1 MGGDQEKLGGGK
13 NFDLALEVG
22 GGAMLHGIRV
32 SVEPTHD
39 THAEDKLDTSVFP
52 IMGLV
57 GGSDKKVSVVACQ
70 ELI

>member
-1 MGGDQEKLGGGK
+1 
-13 NFDLALEVG
+13 
-22 GGAMLHGIRV
+22 MLHGIRV
-32 SVEPTHD
+32 SVEPTRD